1 MRNRLNAKSLVA
13 SNTLESVT
21 RSAISH
27 LRESY
32 SAYRSNYDIA
42 KHYRDEVVPLQQLI
56 SEENVLNYNGMIIG
70 VFELLADSRAQIQ
83 TVQSSIEA
91 TNQFWQAD
99 AALRASLVGRPANA
113 AVAMMSATGAEG
125 GGADH

>member
-1 MRNRLNAKSLVA
+1 M
-13 SNTLESVT
+13 
-21 RSAISH
+21 
-27 LRESY
+27 
-32 SAYRSNYDIA
+32 
-42 KHYRDEVVPLQQLI
+42 PLQQLI